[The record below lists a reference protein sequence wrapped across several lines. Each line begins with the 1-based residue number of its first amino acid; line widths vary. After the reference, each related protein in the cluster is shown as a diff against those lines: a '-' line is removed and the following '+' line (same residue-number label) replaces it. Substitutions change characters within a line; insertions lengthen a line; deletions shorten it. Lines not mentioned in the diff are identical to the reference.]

1 MRIVMGC
8 VAVLGAV
15 MATGVV
21 QAQNGGSGAGSQN
34 GAAAGANQGVA
45 NTRSTAGNATSAV
58 AGDTGVG
65 APVMGDKVFVKK
77 AISGNYNE
85 IDASKMALQKSQN
98 DQVKQY
104 AQKMIDDHQK
114 MLDDLHALA
123 GQENIKFKD
132 EPTGEGKKMAKK
144 LDGLNGAAFD
154 KAYVD
159 GMVKD
164 HKEDVQDFTT
174 EINSGKD
181 QPTKDAA
188 QKSLP
193 VIQDHLQMI
202 QAIQKSMTS

>member
-1 MRIVMGC
+1 MRILMGC
-8 VAVLGAV
+8 TLMMGAAMAAGTMPAQTGGV
-15 MATGVV
+15 ATG
-21 QAQNGGSGAGSQN
+21 AANGARSAGSAVGN
-34 GAAAGANQGVA
+34 
-45 NTRSTAGNATSAV
+45 STASATNSV

-65 APVMGDKVFVKK
+65 APVMGDKMFVKK

-98 DQVKQY
+98 DQVKQF

-132 EPTGEGKKMAKK
+132 EPTSEGKKMAAK
-144 LDGLNGAAFD
+144 LDGLNGPAFD
-154 KAYVD
+154 KAYVA

-164 HKEDVQDFTT
+164 HKEDVRDFNA
-174 EINSGKD
+174 EINTGKD
-181 QPTKDAA
+181 QPTKEAA

-202 QAIQKSMTS
+202 QGIQKSMTS

>member
-1 MRIVMGC
+1 MRISMGC
-8 VAVLGAV
+8 MLMLGAV
-15 MATGVV
+15 LATGTM
-21 QAQNGGSGAGSQN
+21 QAQNGTGAPNQGSGGS
-34 GAAAGANQGVA
+34 GTGVTPSTAAGA
-45 NTRSTAGNATSAV
+45 TSST

-65 APVMGDKVFVKK
+65 VPVLSDKAFVSK

-123 GQENIKFKD
+123 GQENVKFKD
-132 EPTGEGKKMAKK
+132 EPTADGKKMAKK
-144 LDGLNGAAFD
+144 LDGLNGSEFD
-154 KAYVD
+154 KAYVN

-164 HKEDVQDFTT
+164 HKEDVRDFTA
-174 EINSGKD
+174 EINTGKD

-193 VIQDHLQMI
+193 IIQDHLQMI
-202 QAIQKSMTS
+202 QGIQKSMKS

>member
-1 MRIVMGC
+1 MRILMGC
-8 VAVLGAV
+8 TLMMGAV
-15 MATGVV
+15 MASGTMFAQTG
-21 QAQNGGSGAGSQN
+21 GAATGAAN
-34 GAAAGANQGVA
+34 GAASAGSA
-45 NTRSTAGNATSAV
+45 AGNSAAAATNAV

-65 APVMGDKVFVKK
+65 APVMGDKMFVKK

-132 EPTGEGKKMAKK
+132 EPTSEGKKMAAK
-144 LDGLNGAAFD
+144 LNGLSGGDFD
-154 KAYVD
+154 KAYVT

-164 HKEDVQDFTT
+164 HKEDVRDFQA

-202 QAIQKSMTS
+202 QGIQQSMKS

>member
-1 MRIVMGC
+1 M
-8 VAVLGAV
+8 
-15 MATGVV
+15 
-21 QAQNGGSGAGSQN
+21 QAQTPSSAPNQGSGGSGTGVSPSS
-34 GAAAGANQGVA
+34 AAGA
-45 NTRSTAGNATSAV
+45 TSSM

-65 APVMGDKVFVKK
+65 TAVMGDKMFVKK
-77 AISGNYNE
+77 AISGNFNE

-98 DQVKQY
+98 DQVKQF

-123 GQENIKFKD
+123 GQENIKYKD
-132 EPTGEGKKMAKK
+132 EPTSEGKKMAAK
-144 LDGLNGAAFD
+144 LNGLSGADFD
-154 KAYVD
+154 KAYVN

-164 HKEDVQDFTT
+164 HKEDVRDFNAEVNT
-174 EINSGKD
+174 GKD

-202 QAIQKSMTS
+202 EGIQKSMTS

>member
-1 MRIVMGC
+1 MRVAMGC
-8 VAVLGAV
+8 TVLLGAV
-15 MATGVV
+15 MVAGTMYG
-21 QAQNGGSGAGSQN
+21 QASSGGASSPSQ
-34 GAAAGANQGVA
+34 GAAAPSSANSSMSGDPGATQ
-45 NTRSTAGNATSAV
+45 
-58 AGDTGVG
+58 
-65 APVMGDKVFVKK
+65 VMSDKLFVKK
-77 AISGNYNE
+77 AIMGNYNE

-123 GQENIKFKD
+123 GQENVKYKD
-132 EPTGEGKKMAKK
+132 QPTPAGKKMAAK
-144 LDGLNGAAFD
+144 LDGLSGADFD
-154 KAYVD
+154 KAYVN

-164 HKEDVQDFTT
+164 HKEDVRDFSA

-193 VIQDHLQMI
+193 IIQDHLQMI
-202 QAIQKSMTS
+202 QGIQQSMKS

>member
-1 MRIVMGC
+1 MRISMGC
-8 VAVLGAV
+8 TLMMGAIL
-15 MATGVV
+15 ATGMV
-21 QAQNGGSGAGSQN
+21 QAQTAGGTPNQGSGG
-34 GAAAGANQGVA
+34 
-45 NTRSTAGNATSAV
+45 AGNGVTPQSGATATSSV

-65 APVMGDKVFVKK
+65 APVLGDKMFVRK
-77 AISGNYNE
+77 AISGNFNE
-85 IDASKMALQKSQN
+85 IDAAKMALQKSQN
-98 DQVKQY
+98 DQVKQF

-132 EPTGEGKKMAKK
+132 EPTSEGKKMAAK
-144 LDGLNGAAFD
+144 LSGLSGAEFD
-154 KAYVD
+154 KAYVN

-164 HKEDVQDFTT
+164 HKEDVRDFTAEVNT
-174 EINSGKD
+174 GKD

-202 QAIQKSMTS
+202 QGIQQSMKS